1 MNTKRNES
9 AMKSSTGLVA
19 AFLLLA
25 APVFVLVQPL
35 QSAFAAM
42 EDAMMEGDDKM
53 AMKDKDSMMMED
65 KPKYHAFR
73 GQISNVQLSNTGE
86 PEWIQSGIWVLRM
99 SQSET
104 SAEPSFSF
112 ISRIAM
118 VRPDGTSSHTHTVTN
133 LAVSQHSIEG
143 TTHTVQG
150 TATVALPDGPAS
162 GVPVVIRIVND
173 AVIAVWIGPE
183 GVNGHF
189 GDDPVYGTVSKLR
202 ASGGQMMDGGQMME
216 KPEKLTRTNVPVTI
230 PLTRGFVDGNEVF
243 YISTEASDRD
253 LASHL
258 TNLTGFNVAYSP
270 ALANTPASAL
280 ANIYAFTN
288 GIAGPGPLGFQ
299 PNVADSQPGDPEY
312 SPLWNVIM
320 VEWQQATPRELTSEE
335 DILAALQA
343 GEVTLTRTELVVNC
357 AFVEWEGGSLPVRQ
371 DKTLTDDTGY
381 GGGQVL
387 EIDKENMTV
396 TFVAHRGFAPD
407 GSTIYYI
414 ATDASVKEVAD
425 ALGVIHVN
433 KTGSTLQTGS
443 SSDLWVFTN
452 GISGTGPMGFQAS
465 IAGSNIGDAGY
476 SPLWRIIAATWA
488 DADRAEFLTTARQI
502 SDAISGGKL
511 STEIAGVVVNCPFV
525 QVA

>member
-1 MNTKRNES
+1 MKTKRHEGATRSS
-9 AMKSSTGLVA
+9 AGLVA

-25 APVFVLVQPL
+25 APALFVVQPL
-35 QSAFAAM
+35 QSTFAAM
-42 EDAMMEGDDKM
+42 EDKMMDDKM
-53 AMKDKDSMMMED
+53 AMNDNVMMQD

-73 GQISNVQLSNTGE
+73 GQISNVQLADTGQ

-104 SAEPSFSF
+104 AAEPSFSF

-118 VRPDGTSSHTHTVTN
+118 VRPDGTSSHTHTITN

-143 TTHTVQG
+143 TTHMVQG
-150 TATVALPDGPAS
+150 TATVALPDGPAA
-162 GVPVVIRIVND
+162 GVPVVIRIIND

-189 GDDPVYGTVSKLR
+189 GDNPVYGTVSKLR
-202 ASGGQMMDGGQMME
+202 TSGGQMMNDGQMME
-216 KPEKLTRTNVPVTI
+216 KPEKLTRTNVPLTI

-253 LASHL
+253 LAGHL
-258 TNLTGFNVAYSP
+258 TNLTGFRVAYSP

-320 VEWQQATPRELTSEE
+320 VEWQITPRELKSEGE
-335 DILAALQA
+335 ILAALQA
-343 GEVTLTRTELVVNC
+343 GEVTITRTELVVNC
-357 AFVEWEGGSLPVRQ
+357 PFVEWEGGSLAVRQ
-371 DKTLTDDTGY
+371 DRTLTDETGY

-387 EIDKENMTV
+387 EIDKEEMTA

-414 ATDASVKEVAD
+414 ATDASVKEVAN

-433 KTGSTLQTGS
+433 RTGSTLLTGS

-452 GISGTGPMGFQAS
+452 GINGTGPMGFQAS
-465 IAGSNIGDAGY
+465 IAGSNVGDVGY

-488 DADRAEFLTTARQI
+488 DADKAEFLTTAKQI
-502 SDAISGGKL
+502 SDAIGGGKL

-525 QVA
+525 EVA

>member
-1 MNTKRNES
+1 MRSS
-9 AMKSSTGLVA
+9 AGLVA

-35 QSAFAAM
+35 QSALAAM
-42 EDAMMEGDDKM
+42 EDTMMEGDDKM
-53 AMKDKDSMMMED
+53 VMKGDSMMMED

-73 GQISNVQLSNTGE
+73 GQISNVQLAETGQ

-99 SQSET
+99 SQSDT
-104 SAEPSFSF
+104 AAEPSFSF

-118 VRPDGTSSHTHTVTN
+118 VRPDGTSSHTHTITR
-133 LAVSQHSIEG
+133 LAVSEYSIEG

-150 TATVALPDGPAS
+150 TATIAMPDGPAA
-162 GVPVVIRIVND
+162 GVPVVIRIIND

-189 GDDPVYGTVSKLR
+189 GDNPVYGTVSKLR

-230 PLTRGFVDGNEVF
+230 PLTRGFVDGNEVL

-258 TNLTGFNVAYSP
+258 TNLTGFRVAYSP

-280 ANIYAFTN
+280 ANIYAFAN

-320 VEWQQATPRELTSEE
+320 VEWQQAEPRELKSEE
-335 DILAALQA
+335 EILAALQA
-343 GEVTLTRTELVVNC
+343 GEVTITRTELVVNC

-371 DKTLTDDTGY
+371 DKTLTDETGY

-414 ATDASVKEVAD
+414 ATDASVKEMAD

-433 KTGSTLQTGS
+433 KTGSTLLTGA

-476 SPLWRIIAATWA
+476 SPLWRIVAATWA
-488 DADRAEFLTTARQI
+488 DADTAEFLTTARQI

-511 STEIAGVVVNCPFV
+511 GTEIAGVVVNCPFV